1 LARLYRDVSL
11 IRVRPADK
19 TLLEDLGWRLRTPM
33 GEIITRALELFVAEQ
48 EAKEKGRGGE

>member
-1 LARLYRDVSL
+1 MY
-11 IRVRPADK
+11 VRP
-19 TLLEDLGWRLRTPM
+19 TRRFSRTWVWRLRTPM